1 MKATNNINAD
11 LKEEI
16 DRLMN
21 KNSKLEIQV
30 DDAKENIQDAINK
43 VKKEVAD

>member
-16 DRLMN
+16 G
-21 KNSKLEIQV
+21 
-30 DDAKENIQDAINK
+30 
-43 VKKEVAD
+43 

>member
-16 DRLMN
+16 SRLLD
-21 KNSKLEIQV
+21 KSTKLQISV
-30 DDAKENIQDAINK
+30 DDADDILVAEL
-43 VKKEVAD
+43 KKQKDQL